1 MGLGVAAIAQ
11 LRNTESQ
18 AIMQQQQQ
26 QASLMPQT
34 THPPPQRYDLTQSS
48 LVGTG
53 MTSII
58 DGVTSADQVQV
69 SKN

>member
-18 AIMQQQQQ
+18 AIMQQQQ